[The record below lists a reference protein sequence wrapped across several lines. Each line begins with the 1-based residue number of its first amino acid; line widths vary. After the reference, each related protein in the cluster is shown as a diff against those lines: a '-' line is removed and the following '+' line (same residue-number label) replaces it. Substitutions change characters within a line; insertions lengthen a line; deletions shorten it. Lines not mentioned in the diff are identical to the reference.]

1 MRIPIEPGTLC
12 WIVNTFQEN
21 TGKVAEVVRR
31 AEPRSVFTDSKV
43 WWCVSKSAMRTAGTL
58 TRSERITPAGKEF
71 VAGECHLVPI
81 AGPRLKDAVVE
92 YDKRLACSTGLHPHS
107 FGSGMPGAARS
118 TPFARR

>member
-31 AEPRSVFTDSKV
+31 AEPHAVFTDNKV
-43 WWCVSKSAMRTAGTL
+43 WWCVSKSAIRTAGTL

-81 AGPRLKDAVVE
+81 AGPGLQKEVNV
-92 YDKRLACSTGLHPHS
+92 YDVGFNVYSEH
-107 FGSGMPGAARS
+107 
-118 TPFARR
+118 